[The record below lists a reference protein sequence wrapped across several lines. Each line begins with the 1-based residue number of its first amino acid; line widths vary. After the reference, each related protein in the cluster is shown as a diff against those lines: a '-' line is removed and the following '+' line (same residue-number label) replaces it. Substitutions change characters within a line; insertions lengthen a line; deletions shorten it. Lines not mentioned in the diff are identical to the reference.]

1 MLCGLF
7 LCGRAAQAQT
17 SYVLSNETYDEGS
30 SSSASYNF
38 TNGFSISNEKGK
50 KYGFVKGINSIKYSA
65 NVTYTIH
72 IPEGIKIAKLTFAG
86 YDNYND
92 DAYIKDVNGST
103 FGETKYVFLGKA
115 DDGTTTDKSFTF
127 DFSDSPVT
135 GTLPFTLGVKQCCLI
150 ITLEAATATG
160 IEKIVVKADASKEQ
174 KYLDKGQIVIKKD
187 GKKYNAAGQQL

>member
-7 LCGRAAQAQT
+7 LCGQTAQAQT

-30 SSSASYNF
+30 SSTASYNF
-38 TNGFSISNEKGK
+38 TNGFSISNEKSK
-50 KYGFVKGINSIKYSA
+50 KYAFVKGINSIKYSG

-86 YDNYND
+86 YDNTD
-92 DAYIKDVNGST
+92 VDAYVKDVNGKKFEPT
-103 FGETKYVFLGKA
+103 DYVFPAK
-115 DDGTTTDKSFTF
+115 DGDNTTDKSFTF

-135 GTLPFTLGVKQCCLI
+135 GTLPFTIGAKQCCLI

-160 IEKIVVKADASKEQ
+160 IEKIVVKADASKAQ

>member
-7 LCGRAAQAQT
+7 LCGQTAQAQT
-17 SYVLSNETYDEGS
+17 SYVLSNENYVEET

-38 TNGFSISNEKGK
+38 SNGFSISNEKGK
-50 KYGFVKGINSIKYSA
+50 KYAFVKGINSIKYSG

-86 YDNYND
+86 YDNTD
-92 DAYIKDVNGST
+92 VDAYVKDVNGKKFEPT
-103 FGETKYVFLGKA
+103 DYVFLAK
-115 DDGTTTDKSFTF
+115 DGDNTTDKSFTF
-127 DFSDSPVT
+127 DFSDSIAT
-135 GTLPFTLGVKQCCLI
+135 GTLPFTIGAKQCCLI

-160 IEKIVVKADASKEQ
+160 IEKIVVKADASKAQ
-174 KYLDKGQIVIKKD
+174 KYLDKGQVVIKKD